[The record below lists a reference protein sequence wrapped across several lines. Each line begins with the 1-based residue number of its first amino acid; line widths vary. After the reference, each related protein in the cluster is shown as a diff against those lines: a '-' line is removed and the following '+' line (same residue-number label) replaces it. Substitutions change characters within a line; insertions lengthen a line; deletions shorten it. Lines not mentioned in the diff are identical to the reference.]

1 VVSTDDSDLQYLEE
15 VGKLESNYLKKIAE
29 NKNIKNVSPLL
40 MSPLVN
46 NKRKNPFA
54 RSESF
59 PKKIEA
65 AISEEASSNKQL
77 TISQLLDKNNTSDDS
92 DSSTNV
98 DLVKPLAKLMKK
110 TNSSNCLTSSKYS
123 SEVNSVKN
131 ADSKPFAKTNENKNS
146 ASSNESNRFAY
157 QYDGLGGRKKIFLSG
172 STSSLNSLPPSNS
185 NKNPKLSKL
194 SRSKVT

>member
-1 VVSTDDSDLQYLEE
+1 
-15 VGKLESNYLKKIAE
+15 
-29 NKNIKNVSPLL
+29 

-54 RSESF
+54 RSDSF

-65 AISEEASSNKQL
+65 AISDASSSNKQL

-92 DSSTNV
+92 DSSANV
-98 DLVKPLAKLMKK
+98 DLVKPVAKLMKK

-123 SEVNSVKN
+123 SEANNINNV
-131 ADSKPFAKTNENKNS
+131 DSKPLAKTNENKNS
-146 ASSNESNRFAY
+146 LSSSELNRFAY

-172 STSSLNSLPPSNS
+172 STSSLNSLPPSNL

-194 SRSKVT
+194 CRSKIT

>member
-1 VVSTDDSDLQYLEE
+1 M
-15 VGKLESNYLKKIAE
+15 GKLESNYLKKIAE
-29 NKNIKNVSPLL
+29 NQNIKNVSPLL

-59 PKKIEA
+59 PKRIEA
-65 AISEEASSNKQL
+65 AIGETISNNKQL
-77 TISQLLDKNNTSDDS
+77 TISQLLEENNTSEDS

-98 DLVKPLAKLMKK
+98 DLVKPVAKLMKK
-110 TNSSNCLTSSKYS
+110 ASSSNSLTISKYS
-123 SEVNSVKN
+123 SEASNPKN
-131 ADSKPFAKTNENKNS
+131 VESSKPLVKTAEMKS
-146 ASSNESNRFAY
+146 TASSSELNRFSY

-194 SRSKVT
+194 CRSKVT